1 MARSPRSARTRD
13 GAVARS
19 SAARWQGATG
29 ELAGATGRAPGKAV
43 RGGAHPSGGAMER
56 QQRML
61 RAAAF
66 VGAEGAPVTN
76 DVEGVAL

>member
-29 ELAGATGRAPGKAV
+29 ELVGATGRPPGKAV
-43 RGGAHPSGGAMER
+43 RGGAHPSSGAMER

-61 RAAAF
+61 RAARF
-66 VGAEGAPVTN
+66 KLGFKSIQKYSNGSN
-76 DVEGVAL
+76 KI